1 MRRLSD
7 YADRDI
13 RLTDERLEHI
23 EQRSEMKGQIDRI
36 EETLQKPDD
45 IRKSEQDE
53 DVFLYYRQYDET
65 RVTEKYLLVV
75 VKIGVDS
82 PFVITAFYTDRIKSG
97 TVVDV
102 E

>member
-82 PFVITAFYTDRIKSG
+82 PFVIIAFYTDRIKSG